1 MRFSNDQVRKT
12 AALRDELYAKIRK
25 HQEEI
30 EMLEGSIEVLDVVL
44 KESSFTKASSLVTN
58 PEDSQHDTTQHDT
71 AQSTNPSIDKP
82 ENIQS
87 QESTPDGKPVP
98 ITDTSGQLVAN
109 AYVSTE
115 KISIIINQ
123 DTKVDADA
131 HPFKPFFLERIIG
144 GMKSKDDSEVDAG
157 KIQKDSVISCT
168 VERSGPHLS
177 EIIIRN
183 YRQKER
189 INEIINTA
197 GWSLARMLENDKK

>member
-1 MRFSNDQVRKT
+1 MRFSESQVRKT

-30 EMLEGSIEVLDVVL
+30 EMLEGSIEVLDIVL

-58 PEDSQHDTTQHDT
+58 PEDSQHDTTQ
-71 AQSTNPSIDKP
+71 STNPSVDKP
-82 ENIQS
+82 ENTQN
-87 QESTPDGKPVP
+87 QESTPDGDAVP

-168 VERSGPHLS
+168 VEKSGPHLS
-177 EIIIRN
+177 EIVIRN